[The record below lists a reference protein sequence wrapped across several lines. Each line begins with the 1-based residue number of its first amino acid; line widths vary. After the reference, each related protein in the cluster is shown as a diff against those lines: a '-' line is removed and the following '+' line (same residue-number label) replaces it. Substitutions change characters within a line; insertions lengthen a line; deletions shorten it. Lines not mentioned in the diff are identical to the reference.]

1 MSSATRCRGSHPC
14 VCPVSAT
21 LFGVVSQKN
30 LSRHVLRLEEYQ
42 HGDRAPPNSW
52 VLLERKQSAED
63 AAWTAIS
70 PRQAADAGE
79 DDDED
84 AVDCIEYD
92 DADSDPLRVQ
102 IDAVD

>member
-1 MSSATRCRGSHPC
+1 MACHGL
-14 VCPVSAT
+14 T
-21 LFGVVSQKN
+21 LCASPAFCASQKN

-63 AAWTAIS
+63 APWTAIS
-70 PRQAADAGE
+70 PRQAADVGEEEE
-79 DDDED
+79 DDD
-84 AVDCIEYD
+84 AVDCMEYD
-92 DADSDPLRVQ
+92 DADSGPMRVR